1 MQPQLSSYIFKV
13 NQVLVSILPKD
24 FSFIAE
30 ESLSEIFKI
39 FTIFNI
45 KINLMQNSAISFS
58 VCIDDCARLDELMG
72 ELKKSYKV
80 LHNKGLELITIRN
93 YTKEG
98 FDKVLTGKKILLEQ
112 RTRNTAQLVVQP
124 ENA

>member
-1 MQPQLSSYIFKV
+1 
-13 NQVLVSILPKD
+13 
-24 FSFIAE
+24 
-30 ESLSEIFKI
+30 
-39 FTIFNI
+39 
-45 KINLMQNSAISFS
+45 MQNSAISFS
-58 VCIDDCARLDELMG
+58 VCIDDTARLDELMA

-98 FDKVLTGKKILLEQ
+98 FDKVLTRKKILLEQ

>member
-1 MQPQLSSYIFKV
+1 M
-13 NQVLVSILPKD
+13 
-24 FSFIAE
+24 A
-30 ESLSEIFKI
+30 
-39 FTIFNI
+39 
-45 KINLMQNSAISFS
+45 
-58 VCIDDCARLDELMG
+58 

-98 FDKVLTGKKILLEQ
+98 FDKVLTRKKILLEQ